1 MLLQSWYPVAKVI
14 SEKAALEYG
23 RQTGLDVVTLNPGLV
38 FGPLLQPMVNA
49 SSQFLIYLLKGLD
62 RHISFSNVIIQ
73 SVDIYIFACPPFNP
87 SILRSL

>member
-38 FGPLLQPMVNA
+38 FGPLLQPIVNT
-49 SSQFLIYLLKGLD
+49 SSQVLIYLLKGLD
-62 RHISFSNVIIQ
+62 QHTSH
-73 SVDIYIFACPPFNP
+73 NP
-87 SILRSL
+87 IRSYLDLCMTPLI